1 MNIQTDLTPRLPDGR
16 WALFLDIDG
25 TLLEHAAHPDS
36 VSVSDDLRLLLE
48 TVERRLDGAL
58 AFITGRSIAAVD
70 GLFDPLKLRIAGLYG
85 LEHRLTPDGQ
95 IEAADEPAD
104 MAALADEIELELASQ
119 AVYVERKGPV
129 LAIHTRAAPHL
140 LIRATE
146 LVEAALARL
155 PKGYRVIAGN
165 AGVELMPLEAAKGAA
180 IRRFMQLDPFSG
192 RRPVFLGDD
201 TSDEN
206 GFETVNAAGGI
217 SIRVKPQGETA
228 ARFAIAD
235 VASAIAWLEANF
247 GAVDKQANRDDV
259 MAASR
264 IPTEASPPSR

>member
-36 VSVSDDLRLLLE
+36 VSVSRELRSLLE
-48 TVERRLDGAL
+48 IIERRLDGAL

-70 GLFDPLKLRIAGLYG
+70 HLFDPLKLRIAGLYG

-104 MAALADEIELELASQ
+104 MAALADEIELELASK

-140 LIRATE
+140 LARATE
-146 LVEAALARL
+146 MVEAALARL
-155 PKGYRVIAGN
+155 PEGYRVIAGN

-180 IRRFMQLDPFSG
+180 IRRFMQLDPFTG

-206 GFETVNAAGGI
+206 GFDTVNAAGGI

-247 GAVDKQANRDDV
+247 SAPGKQGSGDDLV
-259 MAASR
+259 A
-264 IPTEASPPSR
+264 

>member
-1 MNIQTDLTPRLPDGR
+1 MNIQTESTPPLATGR
-16 WALFLDIDG
+16 CALFLDIDG

-36 VSVSDDLRLLLE
+36 VSVSRELCLLLE
-48 TVERRLDGAL
+48 TIERRLDGAL

-70 GLFDPLKLRIAGLYG
+70 NLFEPLKLRIAGLYG
-85 LEHRLTPDGQ
+85 LEHRLTPDGR

-104 MAALADEIELELASQ
+104 MAALADEIELELASK

-140 LIRATE
+140 LARATE
-146 LVEAALARL
+146 LVEAALTRL

-180 IRRFMQLDPFSG
+180 IRRFMQLYPFRG

-206 GFETVNAAGGI
+206 GFETVNALGGI
-217 SIRVKPQGETA
+217 SIRVKPRGETA

-235 VASAIAWLEANF
+235 VAGAIAWLGTNF
-247 GAVDKQANRDDV
+247 GDPARHRNNLVA
-259 MAASR
+259 
-264 IPTEASPPSR
+264 

>member
-1 MNIQTDLTPRLPDGR
+1 MNIQADLTPALPEGR

-25 TLLEHAAHPDS
+25 TLLEHASHPDA
-36 VSVSDDLRLLLE
+36 VSVSEELRFLLE
-48 TVERRLDGAL
+48 RIEQRLDGAL

-70 GLFDPLKLRIAGLYG
+70 HLFHPLKLRIAGLYG
-85 LEHRLTPDGQ
+85 LEHRLLPDGP

-104 MAALADEIELELASQ
+104 MAALADEIELELASK

-129 LAIHTRAAPHL
+129 LAIHTRAAPQL
-140 LIRATE
+140 LTRATE

-180 IRRFMQLDPFSG
+180 IRRFMQLDPFTG

-206 GFETVNAAGGI
+206 GFHTVNAAGGI

-228 ARFAIAD
+228 ARFAIED
-235 VASAIAWLEANF
+235 VASALAWLEANF
-247 GAVDKQANRDDV
+247 GDP
-259 MAASR
+259 AAPTVSR
-264 IPTEASPPSR
+264 NLVA